1 MAEGEDRK
9 SAPERPKLN
18 MGGSLGALPTENLL
32 QMIGNLRLSARLLL
46 EDPSTKEF
54 CLLTFREGELAPEIE
69 SSHYP
74 SLVESLSEDDE
85 VDKQHLSELVVAH
98 SELPLWNRILV
109 AGIADRETLK
119 YYLIDGVRLTLKKFS
134 NLGGLHFE
142 LAPVPTER
150 LGTAQG
156 FPVSEICALARR
168 PKDVAMPPGKTKEE
182 EKIQPSPANTPS
194 PPLAGQSDFKTDV
207 KAQPQERRPAALI
220 EPSEWTDLLVQLRE
234 AVTGMMACFLLDAG
248 TKTVKASSA
257 TPMLDDNPDFH
268 FISNQ
273 VFERINSV
281 SDDMLNVN
289 ELLLLTEEYVIGINY
304 LTKKYS
310 LLAICRK
317 GTPLGLLLTGLRR
330 AAQRAKALLKEGDQ

>member
-1 MAEGEDRK
+1 
-9 SAPERPKLN
+9 

-54 CLLTFREGELAPEIE
+54 CLLTFREGELAPELE

-74 SLVESLSEDDE
+74 SLVEALSEDPAL
-85 VDKQHLSELVVAH
+85 DKQHLSELVVAH

-109 AGIADRETLK
+109 AGITDRETLK
-119 YYLIDGVRLTLKKFS
+119 NYLIDGVRLTLKKFS

-156 FPVSEICALARR
+156 FSVSEICALARR
-168 PKDVAMPPGKTKEE
+168 PRDVASAVKPVVETMPVTA
-182 EKIQPSPANTPS
+182 PSANVPS
-194 PPLAGQSDFKTDV
+194 PPPPDT
-207 KAQPQERRPAALI
+207 QPSLKPETADRAAPKGISTVI

-234 AVTGMMACFLLDAG
+234 AVTGMLACFLLDINSQA
-248 TKTVKASSA
+248 VKASSA

-268 FISNQ
+268 FINKQ
-273 VFERINSV
+273 VFEKIHSV
-281 SDDMLNVN
+281 TDDVFNVN
-289 ELLLLTEEYVIGINY
+289 ELLLLTDEYVIGINY
-304 LTKKYS
+304 LTKKHS

-330 AAQRAKALLKEGDQ
+330 AAQRAKALLKEGDS